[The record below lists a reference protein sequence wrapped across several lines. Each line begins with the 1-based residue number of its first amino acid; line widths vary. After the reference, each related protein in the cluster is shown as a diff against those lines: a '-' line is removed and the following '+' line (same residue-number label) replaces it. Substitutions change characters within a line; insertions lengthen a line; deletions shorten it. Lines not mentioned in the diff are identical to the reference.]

1 MARRVKSR
9 GEFKGGSQ
17 ARVSMGEEKTK
28 KVLDNSEQKAKYGA
42 VVRWAMSP
50 VLSNPAPGVSGRRP
64 ALQTALFPVHSTE
77 RRTEL
82 GPKAWTGS
90 DLAPIVPGP
99 GGSIS
104 GSPMPDCPPASP
116 EERGAPR
123 HAESRTRDA
132 AARCGAVETA
142 PLVGIARLAAN
153 SPCAATERTSS
164 ERPEYF
170 LLPVRSILNRCDSK
184 RVPFEWTINPYRG
197 CEFACKYCYARYTHE
212 YMELDGG
219 DFEKKIFVKKDA
231 AALLAQ
237 DMRRYSY
244 ESRSSGGVYP
254 EHIAIGTATDPYQPA
269 EREHRV
275 TRACLEELAK
285 REGLSVSLITKSN
298 QIVRDIDLFKK
309 IATRSELSLN
319 ITVTTL
325 RPRLARLLEPRAP
338 RPDLRLA
345 AVKQLTEAGLAVGV
359 SACPLI
365 PGMTDREGE
374 LEAVAAAAKNAGAQW
389 FFSNVLFLMPSSA
402 KQFLPFVREKFP
414 KLARQY
420 EEWYAKNGYAPD
432 EYRKQISQR
441 VAKIR
446 QEYGFVPRPWEE
458 RTRKTIRPQL
468 SLGWQPGAGE
478 TLLRAA
484 G

>member
-1 MARRVKSR
+1 M
-9 GEFKGGSQ
+9 F
-17 ARVSMGEEKTK
+17 
-28 KVLDNSEQKAKYGA
+28 
-42 VVRWAMSP
+42 
-50 VLSNPAPGVSGRRP
+50 
-64 ALQTALFPVHSTE
+64 
-77 RRTEL
+77 
-82 GPKAWTGS
+82 
-90 DLAPIVPGP
+90 
-99 GGSIS
+99 
-104 GSPMPDCPPASP
+104 
-116 EERGAPR
+116 
-123 HAESRTRDA
+123 HAE
-132 AARCGAVETA
+132 VQK

-153 SPCAATERTSS
+153 SPAAETKRDSA

-219 DFEKKIFVKKDA
+219 EFEKKIFVKKDA
-231 AALLAQ
+231 AALLPQ
-237 DMRRYSY
+237 DMRKYSFA
-244 ESRSSGGVYP
+244 SKSSGGVYP

-269 EREHRV
+269 EREYGV

-285 REGLSVSLITKSN
+285 YEGLSISLITKSN

-309 IATRSELSLN
+309 ITERSELSLN
-319 ITVTTL
+319 ITITTL

-345 AVKQLTEAGLAVGV
+345 AVKQLRDAGLAVGV

-365 PGMTDREGE
+365 PGMTDQEGE
-374 LEAVAAAAKNAGAQW
+374 LEGVAGAAKEAGALW

-414 KLARQY
+414 KLAKQY
-420 EEWYAKNGYAPD
+420 EQWYAKNGYAPD
-432 EYRKQISQR
+432 EYRKQMSQR

-446 QEYGFVPRPWEE
+446 LEYGFIARPWEE
-458 RTRKTIRPQL
+458 RTLRTKRPQL
-468 SLGWQPGAGE
+468 SLAWQPGAGE

>member
-1 MARRVKSR
+1 MSR
-9 GEFKGGSQ
+9 IHSNSTPDTDGRSFISQ
-17 ARVSMGEEKTK
+17 AS
-28 KVLDNSEQKAKYGA
+28 
-42 VVRWAMSP
+42 
-50 VLSNPAPGVSGRRP
+50 
-64 ALQTALFPVHSTE
+64 LFPACPNAPSPQV
-77 RRTEL
+77 RT
-82 GPKAWTGS
+82 GA
-90 DLAPIVPGP
+90 DLAPIAT
-99 GGSIS
+99 GSS
-104 GSPMPDCPPASP
+104 GSLSGCPSPDCPPANSFEDGTP
-116 EERGAPR
+116 RQSEERTREATAMFPAGA
-123 HAESRTRDA
+123 HS
-132 AARCGAVETA
+132 

-153 SPCAATERTSS
+153 SPAADTKRSS
-164 ERPEYF
+164 VERPEYF

-219 DFEKKIFVKKDA
+219 EFEKKIFVKKDA
-231 AALLAQ
+231 GALLVQ
-237 DMRRYSY
+237 DMRKYSFA
-244 ESRSSGGVYP
+244 SKSSGGEYP

-269 EREHRV
+269 EREYGV

-285 REGLSVSLITKSN
+285 REGLSVSVITKSN
-298 QIVRDIDLFKK
+298 QIVRDIDLFKR
-309 IATRSELSLN
+309 IAERSELSLN
-319 ITVTTL
+319 ITITTL

-345 AVKQLTEAGLAVGV
+345 AVQQLREAGLAVGV

-374 LEAVAAAAKNAGAQW
+374 LEGVAAAAKKAGALW

-414 KLARQY
+414 KLAKQY
-420 EEWYAKNGYAPD
+420 EQWYAKNGYAPD
-432 EYRKQISQR
+432 EYRKLMSQR

-446 QEYGFVPRPWEE
+446 QELEFVARPWEQ
-458 RTRKTIRPQL
+458 RTLKTKRPQL
-468 SLGWQPGAGE
+468 SLAWQPVADE